1 MAKTS
6 KTSITARCLE
16 DEMSWYEWSTSYDRQ
31 INKLLIQKK
40 NIKIK
45 LKGRPNQSDQQ
56 RPQTNENL
64 EKSHGNPNLNE
75 STGFTLMHPAFQNKN
90 IEDQQNSID
99 NNFKT
104 FSDHKLCSND
114 MLSMQ
119 KTELNITKDSG
130 NESEIDANIGS
141 DGSDSEEIDLTS
153 GGCID
158 YSNNNKNN

>member
-1 MAKTS
+1 M
-6 KTSITARCLE
+6 
-16 DEMSWYEWSTSYDRQ
+16 
-31 INKLLIQKK
+31 
-40 NIKIK
+40 
-45 LKGRPNQSDQQ
+45 
-56 RPQTNENL
+56 
-64 EKSHGNPNLNE
+64 EKSHGNSNLNE

-90 IEDQQNSID
+90 LDDQQISND

-104 FSDHKLCSND
+104 YSDQKLCSNNI
-114 MLSMQ
+114 LSMQ
-119 KTELNITKDSG
+119 QKTEINLTKDSG

>member
-1 MAKTS
+1 M
-6 KTSITARCLE
+6 
-16 DEMSWYEWSTSYDRQ
+16 
-31 INKLLIQKK
+31 
-40 NIKIK
+40 
-45 LKGRPNQSDQQ
+45 
-56 RPQTNENL
+56 
-64 EKSHGNPNLNE
+64 EKSHGNSNLNE

-90 IEDQQNSID
+90 IEDQQISND

-104 FSDHKLCSND
+104 YSDHKLCSNN

>member
-1 MAKTS
+1 M
-6 KTSITARCLE
+6 
-16 DEMSWYEWSTSYDRQ
+16 
-31 INKLLIQKK
+31 
-40 NIKIK
+40 
-45 LKGRPNQSDQQ
+45 
-56 RPQTNENL
+56 
-64 EKSHGNPNLNE
+64 EKSHGNSNLNE

-90 IEDQQNSID
+90 LEEHQISD

-104 FSDHKLCSND
+104 YSDHKLCSNNV
-114 MLSMQ
+114 LSLQ